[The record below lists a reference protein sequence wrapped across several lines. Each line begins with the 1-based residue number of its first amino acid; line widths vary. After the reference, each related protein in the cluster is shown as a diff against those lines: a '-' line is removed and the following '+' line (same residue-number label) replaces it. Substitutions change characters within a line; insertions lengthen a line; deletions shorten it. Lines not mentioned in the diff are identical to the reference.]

1 MIRTI
6 EREGAEVGL
15 FITLE
20 EPSKP
25 MLLEASTAGVY
36 TSPISGKDYPRMQIL
51 SIRQLL
57 EEHAK
62 PILPLLLMPTYQQ
75 AERIPAKQAAE
86 QKEVFGDRPRDD
98 RAGAGDALTRPRHRT

>member
-1 MIRTI
+1 MMALRALADPRDLKGTI
-6 EREGAEVGL
+6 EREGAEIGL

-36 TSPISGKDYPRMQIL
+36 TFPISGKDYPRIQIL
-51 SIRQLL
+51 TIRQLL

-62 PILPLLLMPTYQQ
+62 PMLPLLLMPTYQQ

-86 QKEVFGDRPRDD
+86 QKELFG
-98 RAGAGDALTRPRHRT
+98 